1 MEQIKMFGKSG
12 KVILEIENIEI
23 EINSKELIMKFLKK

>member
-1 MEQIKMFGKSG
+1 MFGKSG